1 MIEYDPAVVS
11 YQHILKLWRG
21 MHTPYPSN
29 RQYRSAI
36 MYLNDDQK
44 RIAEAFCGGDTEPYV
59 DVEPATQFFLAESYH
74 QNYLKQMM
82 GSSRRY
88 A

>member
-1 MIEYDPAVVS
+1 LIEYDPAVVS

-44 RIAEAFCGGDTEPYV
+44 RIAEAFSEPHV
-59 DVEPATQFFLAESYH
+59 DVEPATRFFLAESYH
-74 QNYLKQMM
+74 QNYLQKQMT
-82 GSSRRY
+82 GSASRRY